1 MKLRL
6 LAASLAAV
14 TLVSAAASAQDTTS
28 EKGKLS
34 YAIGFNTGVELA
46 ELTARGE
53 AVDVNTVIKAIQDA
67 YAKKQPAVPVD
78 QLKAAVENMQKR
90 QQAKMEAEFAK
101 LSTDNKAKSD
111 AFLAQNRAKAGVQT
125 VPGSTVQYRVV
136 ENGSGAK
143 PTQTSDVQLNYKGSL
158 PDGTVFVDTAQAQEG
173 QQAGPVTMKISQIP
187 LVGLR
192 EALTQMPA
200 GSRWEVVLPGDKA
213 YGSTMQA
220 GRMANQA
227 VVFDVKL
234 VSVK

>member
-1 MKLRL
+1 MKVRL
-6 LAASLAAV
+6 LAASLAAL
-14 TLVSAAASAQDTTS
+14 TLVSAAASAQDISS
-28 EKGKLS
+28 ERGKLS

-78 QLKAAVENMQKR
+78 QLKTAVENMQQR
-90 QQAKMEAEFAK
+90 QQAKMEAEFAQ
-101 LSTDNKAKSD
+101 LASQNKTQSD
-111 AFLAQNRAKAGVQT
+111 SFLAQNRAKQGVQT
-125 VPGSTVQYRVV
+125 LPGSTVQYRVL

-143 PTQTSDVQLNYKGSL
+143 PTQASQVQLNYKGSL
-158 PDGTVFVDTAQAQEG
+158 PDGQVFVDTAQAPEG
-173 QQAGPVTMKISQIP
+173 QQPGPVTMQISQIP

-192 EALTQMPA
+192 EALLQMPA
-200 GSRWEVVLPGDKA
+200 GARWEVVLPGDKA
-213 YGSTMQA
+213 YGTDMRA

>member
-1 MKLRL
+1 MKVRL
-6 LAASLAAV
+6 LAASLAAI
-14 TLVSAAASAQDTTS
+14 TLISATAAAQDTTS

-78 QLKAAVENMQKR
+78 DLKAAVENMQKR

-101 LSTDNKAKSD
+101 LAAENKTASD
-111 AFLAQNRAKAGVQT
+111 AFLAQNRAKQGVQT
-125 VPGSTVQYRVV
+125 LAGSTVQYRVI
-136 ENGSGAK
+136 EAGSGAK
-143 PTQTSDVQLNYKGSL
+143 PTQASDVQINYKGTL
-158 PDGTVFVDTAQAQEG
+158 PDGTVFVDTAQAPEG
-173 QQAGPVTMKISQIP
+173 QQAGPVTMKVSQIP

-192 EALTQMPA
+192 EALLQMPTGA
-200 GSRWEVVLPGDKA
+200 RWEILLPGDKA
-213 YGSTMQA
+213 YGTDMRA

-227 VVFDVKL
+227 VLFDVKL
-234 VSVK
+234 VGVQ

>member
-1 MKLRL
+1 MKVRL
-6 LAASLAAV
+6 LAASLAAM

-78 QLKAAVENMQKR
+78 QLKTAVENMQKR
-90 QQAKMEAEFAK
+90 QQAKMEAEFAQ
-101 LSTDNKAKSD
+101 LSNANKTQSD
-111 AFLAQNRAKAGVQT
+111 SFLAQNRAKQGVRT
-125 VPGSTVQYRVV
+125 LPGSTVQYRVI
-136 ENGSGAK
+136 EAGRGAK
-143 PTQTSDVQLNYKGSL
+143 PTQASDVEINYKGSL
-158 PDGTVFVDTAQAQEG
+158 PDGTVFVDTAQAPEG
-173 QQAGPVTMKISQIP
+173 QQAGPVSMKVSQIP
-187 LVGLR
+187 LTGLR
-192 EALTQMPA
+192 EALLQMPTGA
-200 GSRWEVVLPGDKA
+200 RWEVVLPGDKA
-213 YGSTMQA
+213 YGTDMRA

-234 VSVK
+234 VSIK

>member
-1 MKLRL
+1 MKVRL
-6 LAASLAAV
+6 LAASLAAM

-28 EKGKLS
+28 ERGKLS
-34 YAIGFNTGVELA
+34 YAIGYNTGNELA

-78 QLKAAVENMQKR
+78 QLRAAVESMQQR

-101 LSTDNKAKSD
+101 VAGENKSQSD
-111 AFLAQNRAKAGVQT
+111 TFLAQNRAKQGVQT
-125 VPGSTVQYRVV
+125 LPGSTVQYRVI

-143 PTQTSDVQLNYKGSL
+143 PTQASDVQINYKGSL
-158 PDGTVFVDTAQAQEG
+158 PDGTVFVDTAQPQEG
-173 QQAGPVTMKISQIP
+173 QQAGPVTMKVSQIP

-192 EALTQMPA
+192 EALLQMPA
-200 GSRWEVVLPGDKA
+200 GARWEVVLPGDKA
-213 YGSTMQA
+213 YGTTIQA

>member
-6 LAASLAAV
+6 LAVSLAAI

-67 YAKKQPAVPVD
+67 YAKKQPAVPVE

-90 QQAKMEAEFAK
+90 QQAKMEAEFAQ
-101 LSTDNKAKSD
+101 LSSQNKTQSD
-111 AFLAQNRAKAGVQT
+111 AFLAQNRGKAGVQT
-125 VPGSTVQYRVV
+125 LPGSTVQYRVI

-143 PTQTSDVQLNYKGSL
+143 PTQASDVQITYKGSL
-158 PDGTVFVDTAQAQEG
+158 PDGTVFVDTAQAPEG
-173 QQAGPVTMKISQIP
+173 QQAGPVTMKVSQIP

-192 EALTQMPA
+192 EALLQMPA
-200 GSRWEVVLPGDKA
+200 GARWEVVLPGDKA
-213 YGSTMQA
+213 YGTDMRA